1 MFRPFIN
8 QAYSVSNKCIQL
20 TLTLHL
26 NALNII
32 VSIVHISLS
41 TYLLT
46 DTFYH
51 AIAHL
56 IILLILSSP
65 NCSPPEGILAL
76 VPGQWTTCGSYQN
89 LASVFE
95 EGGQWMG
102 VKASCDFVIYSGGI
116 NGFDISCMFYY
127 YYQKYF

>member
-1 MFRPFIN
+1 MLRPFIN

-41 TYLLT
+41 TYMLT

-56 IILLILSSP
+56 IILLFLSSP

-116 NGFDISCMFYY
+116 NGSDISCMFYY